1 MHEPAESIDG
11 QYFVLQPGSSVAT
24 SLSGGEAVDKKVVIM
39 EIQGDQYR
47 TVPVPLYTT
56 RPFVIAD
63 VKLSDEL
70 DPLDA
75 SPSQV
80 EDFLSEKIA
89 ELIQKT
95 KHDPKYTN
103 PDRPQL
109 PLIRLRV
116 EFTGFPRI
124 TNFNRFGQKF
134 VGRVANPEELLLFTK
149 QKKVPVR
156 GAAGKKADQKEADEK
171 SVDTFLHGGD
181 SQKPPPIHELVT
193 LLIRQSK
200 GALNVLTESRMAEMI
215 DDYVNKKDIDAI
227 STGVAKAIKSMTNA
241 MKADEAAKDRDGP
254 VNAEDVER
262 NIRKKHTETGTRWKQ
277 DKRGRGDS
285 RSLVG
290 ADSCPFFLSLSFLSP
305 LLQSAR
311 IS

>member
-1 MHEPAESIDG
+1 MLTSAVCLLFCCRGHEHECMHEPAESIDG

-75 SPSQV
+75 SASQV
-80 EDFLSEKIA
+80 EDFLSEKIT
-89 ELIQKT
+89 ELIHKT
-95 KHDPKYTN
+95 RLDSKYTN
-103 PDRPQL
+103 PDRPEL
-109 PLIRLRV
+109 PLVRLRV

-124 TNFNRFGQKF
+124 TNINKFGQKF
-134 VGRVANPEELLLFTK
+134 VGKVANPEDLLLFSK
-149 QKKVPVR
+149 QKKPPTR
-156 GAAGKKADQKEADEK
+156 GTKKGELKDGNGEEK
-171 SVDTFLHGGD
+171 SVDTFLHAAD

-193 LLIRQSK
+193 ILIRQSK

-215 DDYVNKKDIDAI
+215 DDYVNRKDLDAI
-227 STGVAKAIKSMTNA
+227 SSGVSKAIKSMTLA
-241 MKADEAAKDRDGP
+241 MKSDDAIRDKVGT

-262 NIRKKHTETGTRWKQ
+262 TIRKKHGEMTAAGQFT
-277 DKRGRGDS
+277 
-285 RSLVG
+285 
-290 ADSCPFFLSLSFLSP
+290 
-305 LLQSAR
+305 
-311 IS
+311 